1 MPLKTAMKLLRIK
14 YESRRGVASVVAMM
28 FLVIFGSLV
37 AAMAIAST
45 GNIRTAAMHLHVM
58 RAMSAADTG
67 MQVAEERLMEAS
79 NRFVV
84 ARSDI
89 DEAYTQALW
98 TGNSAAL
105 GEYTI
110 LPPESGFNEAADPA
124 GIAEALVN
132 HHNSD
137 LNTITGAGFID
148 EAVIGSAP
156 AGTDPTIYSLDNWV
170 FTPAVA
176 IEDANGNGLPPAFQ
190 IRYVPLA
197 DGKHIR
203 AIVDGYAFDYG
214 RNNQPVQ
221 RTISRD
227 FEIVKRVNHAI
238 ISPSRIMI
246 GKNVRVEG
254 DLGVSYDDIDFD
266 MGDPLVIRS
275 DFMGLDDILD
285 AKLTDFFAGLDA
297 FDVDGDSRLRI
308 GHPIESGGIP
318 GADTDY
324 DSDGVDD
331 NAFADVTGD
340 GYVDEFDIFINHYDA
355 DGDGRVTLSAALIAG
370 TPAGNV
376 GATPEF
382 VLPDGTPADDDL
394 ALMID
399 GAAPDRNNNGV
410 YGFEDLDGDG
420 TYDPGAEPLL
430 DYDAQ
435 AGVYSDLELGY
446 RDGYIDG
453 MDLYAKVHGSLAFKV
468 SASAWETA
476 QGDISPKLRGPIHPE
491 EDRSPQYYEA
501 PADVLPDITADS
513 FSDTETALLAAADGD
528 PFWTQVAAQLGVG
541 EANLETWT
549 EADNPG
555 GSDQPYFIAVWA
567 DNDYDG
573 LPDNAADAYFEKS
586 PFNSPSFADYYYRPV
601 FRNFIFRNVVLPV
614 GLNALFDN
622 CQFIGVTRVDT
633 YADNSHPFWSTFGL
647 LQMDDTLGYPVP
659 AFARRAWGDDAGED
673 PSEVLGM
680 PYLPDSARPPEQI
693 AELAENPLDKADIIL
708 SEVILY
714 DPAVYDALKDPL
726 VINGKR
732 VVDTKKYS
740 NNIRFDDCL
749 FIGSIVSQ
757 APQVYTQVRNKL
769 QFTGATQFAQEHPD
783 DPDSAILNPD
793 PEDMEEIAKSS
804 MMLPSYSVD
813 IGAFN
818 SPPEQDVQL
827 SGAIIAGVLDVR
839 GNAKI
844 NGSLLLTFKPV
855 YGEGPLMDL
864 NGVPIG
870 NPAGFNTSLGY
881 FGPDDGD
888 FESLDPETLPIVDNV
903 RIVGWDLDGDGFADL
918 GPDETPTLAQI
929 AAGAVTV
936 PWNGYGK
943 IILSYDPNMT
953 LPDGLMIPLQVSSQ
967 PGSYYEGKQ

>member
-1 MPLKTAMKLLRIK
+1 MPLKMAMKRIRIK
-14 YESRRGVASVVAMM
+14 CKSRRGVATVVAMM
-28 FLVIFGSLV
+28 FLIIFGSLV

-67 MQVAEERLMEAS
+67 MQVAQERLMEAS

-84 ARSDI
+84 ARSNI

-98 TGNSAAL
+98 TGNSGAL
-105 GEYTI
+105 GEYII
-110 LPPESGFNEAADPA
+110 LAPASGFNETSEPA
-124 GIAEALVN
+124 GLAEALVN

-137 LNTITGAGFID
+137 LNTVTGAGFID

-156 AGTDPTIYSLDNWV
+156 ADTDPTIYSMDNWV
-170 FTPAVA
+170 YTPAVA
-176 IEDANGNGLPPAFQ
+176 IESANGNSLPPAFQ

-203 AIVDGYAFDYG
+203 VIVDGYAFDYG
-214 RNNQPVQ
+214 RNNQPIR

-254 DLGVSYDDIDFD
+254 DLGISYDDIDFE

-275 DFMGLDDILD
+275 DFLGLDSILD

-297 FDVDGDSRLRI
+297 FDVDGDSRLRS

-318 GADTDY
+318 GADSDY
-324 DSDGVDD
+324 DSDGEDD

-355 DGDGRVTLSAALIAG
+355 DGDGRVTLSAALIVG
-370 TPAGNV
+370 TPAGNI

-382 VLPDGTPADDDL
+382 VRPDGTPADDDL

-399 GAAPDRNNNGV
+399 GAVPDRNNNGV
-410 YGFEDLDGDG
+410 YGYEDLDGDG
-420 TYDPGAEPLL
+420 VYDPGSDPLL
-430 DYDAQ
+430 DYDSQ

-476 QGDISPKLRGPIHPE
+476 QGDINPKLRGPIDPE

-501 PADVLPDITADS
+501 PSNVLPDISVDS
-513 FSDTETALLAAADGD
+513 FSDTETALLASADGD
-528 PFWTQVAAQLGVG
+528 PFWTQVAAQLG
-541 EANLETWT
+541 ANVADLETWT
-549 EADNPG
+549 EANNPG
-555 GSDQPYFIAVWA
+555 GVNQPYYIAVWA

-573 LPDNAADAYFEKS
+573 LPDNAADAYYEKS

-601 FRNFIFRNVVLPV
+601 FRNFTFRNVVLPL
-614 GLNALFDN
+614 GLNALFEN
-622 CQFIGVTRVDT
+622 CQFIGVTRVDSYT
-633 YADNSHPFWSTFGL
+633 GNTHPFWSTFGL
-647 LQMDDTLGYPVP
+647 MQMDDTLGYPVP
-659 AFARRAWGDDAGED
+659 AFPRQAWGDDAGED
-673 PSEVLGM
+673 PAEIIGM
-680 PYLPDSARPPEQI
+680 PYLPDSARPPLQI
-693 AELAENPLDKADIIL
+693 AELAENPLDKADVIL
-708 SEVILY
+708 SEVVLY
-714 DPAVYDALKDPL
+714 DAAAYAALKDPL
-726 VINGKR
+726 VIDGKR

-749 FIGSIVSQ
+749 FVGSLVSQ

-769 QFTGATQFAQEHPD
+769 QFTGATRFAQEHPD
-783 DPDSAILNPD
+783 DPDSALLNPD
-793 PEDMEEIAKSS
+793 PEDMEEIVKSS
-804 MMLPSYSVD
+804 MMLPGYSVD

-827 SGAIIAGVLDVR
+827 NGAVIAGVLDVR
-839 GNAKI
+839 GNARI

-881 FGPDDGD
+881 FGPEDGD
-888 FESLDPETLPIVDNV
+888 YESLDPETLPIVDGE

-918 GPDETPTLAQI
+918 GPDETPTPAQL

-943 IILSYDPNMT
+943 IILSYDPEMT
-953 LPDGLMIPLQVSSQ
+953 LPEGLMIPLQISSQ
-967 PGSYYEGKQ
+967 AGSYYEGKQ

>member
-1 MPLKTAMKLLRIK
+1 MHLKAAMKRIRIK
-14 YESRRGVASVVAMM
+14 CGSRRGVATVIAMM
-28 FLVIFGSLV
+28 FLIIFGSLV

-67 MQVAEERLMEAS
+67 MRVAEERLMEAS

-84 ARSDI
+84 AQSNI
-89 DEAYTQALW
+89 DEAYTFALW
-98 TGNSAAL
+98 TGNSGAL
-105 GEYTI
+105 GDYTI
-110 LPPESGFNEAADPA
+110 LDPASGFNEASTPA
-124 GIAEALVN
+124 GLAEALVN

-137 LNTITGAGFID
+137 LNAITGAGFID

-156 AGTDPTIYSLDNWV
+156 AGTDAAIYSLDNWV

-176 IEDANGNGLPPAFQ
+176 IENADGNGLPPAFQ

-197 DGKHIR
+197 DGIHIR

-214 RNNQPVQ
+214 RNNQPIR
-221 RTISRD
+221 RTISKD

-254 DLGVSYDDIDFD
+254 DLGISYDDIDFE

-275 DFMGLDDILD
+275 DFMGLDSILD
-285 AKLTDFFAGLDA
+285 QKITDFFAGLDA
-297 FDVDGDSRLRI
+297 FDVDGDSRLRS

-324 DSDGVDD
+324 DSDGQDD

-382 VLPDGTPADDDL
+382 VRPDGTPADDDL

-399 GAAPDRNNNGV
+399 GATPDRNNNGV
-410 YGFEDLDGDG
+410 YGYEDLNGNG
-420 TYDPGAEPLL
+420 YYDPGAEPLL
-430 DYDAQ
+430 DYDSQ

-476 QGDISPKLRGPIHPE
+476 QGDISPKLRGPISPE
-491 EDRSPQYYEA
+491 EERSPQYYEA
-501 PADVLPDITADS
+501 PASILPDITADS

-528 PFWTQVAAQLGVG
+528 PFWTQVAAQLG
-541 EANLETWT
+541 ASIAALETWT
-549 EADNPG
+549 VGDNPG
-555 GSDQPYFIAVWA
+555 GTDQPYFIAVWA

-573 LPDNAADAYFEKS
+573 LPDNVADAFFEKS

-601 FRNFIFRNVVLPV
+601 FRNFTFRNVVLPV
-614 GLNALFDN
+614 GLNALFEN
-622 CQFIGVTRVDT
+622 CQFIGVTRVDS
-633 YADNSHPFWSTFGL
+633 YADNTHPFWSTFGL
-647 LQMDDTLGYPVP
+647 LQMDEALGYPVP
-659 AFARRAWGDDAGED
+659 VFSRRAWGDDAGED
-673 PSEVLGM
+673 PAEIIGL

-693 AELAENPLDKADIIL
+693 AELAENPLDKADIVL

-714 DPAVYDALKDPL
+714 DPAIYDALKDPL

-749 FIGSIVSQ
+749 FVGSIVSQ

-769 QFTGATQFAQEHPD
+769 QFTGATKFAQEHPD
-783 DPDSAILNPD
+783 DPGSAVLNPD
-793 PEDMEEIAKSS
+793 PEDLEEIAKSS

-827 SGAIIAGVLDVR
+827 SGAIVAGVLDVR
-839 GNAKI
+839 GNARI

-881 FGPDDGD
+881 FGPEDGD
-888 FESLDPETLPIVDNV
+888 YESLDPETLPIVDDV

-943 IILSYDPNMT
+943 IVLSYDPNMT
-953 LPDGLMIPLQVSSQ
+953 LPEGLMIPLQVSAQ
-967 PGSYYEGKQ
+967 VGSYYEGKQ